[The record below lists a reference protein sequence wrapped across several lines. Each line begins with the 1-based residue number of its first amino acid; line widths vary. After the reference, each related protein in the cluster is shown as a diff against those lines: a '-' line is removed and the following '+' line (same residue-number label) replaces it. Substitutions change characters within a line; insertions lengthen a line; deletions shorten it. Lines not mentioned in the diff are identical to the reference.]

1 MRLLKLLGFFA
12 LGYLVY
18 EFAQGLLHGSEGS
31 KSGGWQSQ
39 RASNDDL
46 HRALN
51 RDPGRMN
58 VSGPGRGTS
67 VEVADAGG
75 GRSNRIVGRG
85 VVSG

>member
-18 EFAQGLLHGSEGS
+18 EFAQGLLHNSQGRG
-31 KSGGWQSQ
+31 SQ
-39 RASNDDL
+39 RASGEDL

-67 VEVADAGG
+67 VEVADSGG
-75 GRSNRIVGRG
+75 GRSNRVVGRG
-85 VVSG
+85 VVRS

>member
-1 MRLLKLLGFFA
+1 MRLLKLLSFFA
-12 LGYLVY
+12 AGYLIY
-18 EFAQGLLHGSEGS
+18 EFAQGFLHGGQ
-31 KSGGWQSQ
+31 GMRSQ
-39 RASNDDL
+39 RAGSEDL

-85 VVSG
+85 VVET